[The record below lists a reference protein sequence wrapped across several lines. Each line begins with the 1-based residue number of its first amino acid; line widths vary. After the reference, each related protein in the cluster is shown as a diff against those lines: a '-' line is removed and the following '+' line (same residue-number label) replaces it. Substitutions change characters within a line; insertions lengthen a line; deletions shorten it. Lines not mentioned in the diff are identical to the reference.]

1 MVLLVLR
8 RQRGAQLA
16 SGNVL
21 QRGRGAHAPSLCPP
35 RLVQQLRQPLR
46 ALSLLLLLEL
56 QVGQSGVTLAAAGRL
71 DRLLLAAAAAASL
84 QPSRWQLLHWGE
96 ALLGAVL
103 SHCWQAGCAGKGTVA
118 ARPVQA
124 H

>member
-16 SGNVL
+16 AGDVL
-21 QRGRGAHAPSLCPP
+21 QRRRRAHAPALCPP

-56 QVGQSGVTLAAAGRL
+56 QVSQSGVAMAAAGRL
-71 DRLLLAAAAAASL
+71 ERLLLAAAAASL
-84 QPSRWQLLHWGE
+84 QPGRRQLLHWGQ

-124 H
+124 QR